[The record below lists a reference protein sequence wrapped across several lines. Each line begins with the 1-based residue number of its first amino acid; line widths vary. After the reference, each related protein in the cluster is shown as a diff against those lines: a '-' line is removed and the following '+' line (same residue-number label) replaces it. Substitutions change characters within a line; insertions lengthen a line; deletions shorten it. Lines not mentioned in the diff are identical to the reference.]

1 MATSSSTPASRG
13 RGFTLVELI
22 ATLILVSVL
31 SVVALP
37 RILDTGDWQLRAYSD
52 QLQSAVMLSHR
63 MALAQRR
70 TVVAV
75 FAASGAALYYDS
87 AGGTPLALPGAS
99 STQLNCPVKF
109 PNCLSTGSVSF
120 NQVTAGARTGRTQTS
135 TGAALTVTVSGG
147 GTNHS
152 FAVENDTGH
161 VHRL

>member
-1 MATSSSTPASRG
+1 MATSCTAPASRG

-37 RILDTGDWQLRAYSD
+37 RILDTGDWQLRVYAD

-87 AGGTPLALPGAS
+87 AGGAPLSLPGMDNS
-99 STQLNCPVKF
+99 QLSCPAKF
-109 PNCLSTGSVSF
+109 PNCLSSGSVTF
-120 NQVTAGARTGRTQTS
+120 NQAVAGARTGRVLTS
-135 TGAALTVTVSGG
+135 TGATLLLTVSGG
-147 GTNHS
+147 GVSRS
-152 FAVENDTGH
+152 FAIENDTGY